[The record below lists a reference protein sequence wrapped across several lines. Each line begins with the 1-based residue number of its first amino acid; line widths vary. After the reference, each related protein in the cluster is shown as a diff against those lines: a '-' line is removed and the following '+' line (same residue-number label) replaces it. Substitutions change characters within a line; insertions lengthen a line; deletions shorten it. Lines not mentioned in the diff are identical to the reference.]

1 MLANIIYMAIWNLIT
16 DFGVQR
22 NTHPRIAAELRT
34 MNKITFTLLVSVFT
48 LIGLFCFGTGDW
60 KNSLAAI
67 SVGASLLIPLSLVLF
82 GYRKY
87 LNEVFIFTFYA
98 MLLTL
103 GLIMG
108 KEANIHFGLMLIPV
122 AVRIFLKGS
131 RETFLST
138 IASIIG
144 LFFLLLSY
152 KFFEPL
158 MSHPYPFLTS
168 LVSSLTVITICAY
181 LFKHYNDEVQYRRG
195 IMLQQNQI
203 LQEKSQQITSK
214 NLALTEAN
222 FKVESTNQNL
232 QKEIAE
238 RQKVEEKLRDVN
250 SDLGQFAAM
259 ASHDLKE
266 PLRTINSFC
275 GLLERN
281 MKGNENKSATEYL
294 YYISDASKR
303 MTGMLEDLI
312 SYTRVG
318 RDSVQS
324 LKSVDLDSVLVVAEN
339 NLQIA
344 ISEKQATIESV
355 KLPVVLGEFTHFLQL
370 FQNIISNGIKFQ
382 REGIAPIV
390 KITCEVLE
398 NECLVCISDN
408 GIGISQEYQDS
419 VFEPF
424 TRLHTRDKFEGSGIG
439 LATCRKIVERYNGK
453 IWISSVVGQ
462 GTDFFIR
469 LPLSTFEMEC
479 VENLEFE
486 KMN

>member
-1 MLANIIYMAIWNLIT
+1 MAFWHLIT
-16 DFGVQR
+16 EFGIKS
-22 NTHPRIAAELRT
+22 NLNPRLVMELRT
-34 MNKITFTLLVSVFT
+34 MNKITFTLMVSVFT
-48 LIGLFCFGTGDW
+48 LIGLYLYGTGNW
-60 KNSLAAI
+60 ENGLLAI
-67 SVGASLLIPLSLVLF
+67 SVGSLLLIPLSLVLF
-82 GYRKY
+82 GFRKY

-98 MLLTL
+98 MLITL

-131 RETFLST
+131 KETFLSI
-138 IASIIG
+138 IASFIS

-152 KFFEPL
+152 KFFSPI
-158 MSHPYPFLTS
+158 MTHPFPFLTS
-168 LVSSLTVITICAY
+168 LISSLTVVTVCAY
-181 LFKHYNDEVQYRRG
+181 LFQHYNDEVQYRRRA
-195 IMLQQNQI
+195 MLQQNQI
-203 LQEKSQQITSK
+203 LKEKSEQINSK
-214 NLALTEAN
+214 NLALTNAN
-222 FKVESTNQNL
+222 FQIEAVNQNL

-238 RQKVEEKLRDVN
+238 KQRIEEKLREVN

-275 GLLERN
+275 GLLERS
-281 MKGNENKSATEYL
+281 MKGNENKSASEYL

-312 SYTRVG
+312 SYTQVG
-318 RDSVQS
+318 RDSAIS
-324 LKSVDLDSVLVVAEN
+324 LKSVDLDSVLVVAKN

-344 ISEKQATIESV
+344 VSEKQATIESA

-382 REGIAPIV
+382 RKGIRPV
-390 KITCEVLE
+390 VRITCEVLE
-398 NECLVCISDN
+398 TECLICISDN
-408 GIGISQEYQDS
+408 GIGIPQEYQQTI
-419 VFEPF
+419 FEPF

-469 LPLSTFEMEC
+469 LPLSTFEIEC
-479 VENLEFE
+479 VEKLAFD
-486 KMN
+486 KV